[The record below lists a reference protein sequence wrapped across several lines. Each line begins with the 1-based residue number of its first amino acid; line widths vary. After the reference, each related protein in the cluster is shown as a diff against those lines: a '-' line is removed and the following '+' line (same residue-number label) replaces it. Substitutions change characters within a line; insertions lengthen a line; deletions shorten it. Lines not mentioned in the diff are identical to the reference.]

1 MVPRSG
7 NRFSEKIMLQQKIRG
22 AGTSVLPSTKRT
34 TAMPLAL
41 YALTAGAFGIGVT
54 EFVIMGL
61 LLDVSAD
68 LRVSISAA
76 GLLISGYALGVVIGA
91 PLLGALTGHLP
102 RKTLLLALM
111 VVFTIGNLACA
122 LAPDYWTLMAARV
135 LTAFAHASF
144 FGVGSVVATS
154 LVAPNRKASAIAL
167 MFTGLTVANILGVPF
182 GTWLGQAYG
191 WRSTFL
197 AVTLVGVVA
206 FIVIALL
213 IPRDEPAEE
222 GEEESSEGTLA
233 VLGRRPVLLGLL
245 TTVLSWV
252 GVFAAFTYLA
262 PILTRISGFSEAAVS
277 PILLVFGGGLV
288 VGNLLGGRLADRHL
302 VPTVIGT
309 LITLSAVLFVMTFA
323 MHQPVAAIVAVGL
336 LGAAAFATVAPL
348 QMWVLVKAKGAGQ
361 GLASSFNIAAFN
373 LGNAIGAWLGG
384 FVIDH
389 GPSLGAVPLV
399 AGLVPLA
406 ALGVVLMAL
415 RLERGRA
422 IGAPAP
428 AQC

>member
-1 MVPRSG
+1 
-7 NRFSEKIMLQQKIRG
+7 
-22 AGTSVLPSTKRT
+22 
-34 TAMPLAL
+34 MPLAL

-68 LRVSISAA
+68 LGVSISAA
-76 GLLISGYALGVVIGA
+76 GLLISGYALGVVVGA
-91 PLLGALTGHLP
+91 PLLGALTGRLP

-111 VVFTIGNLACA
+111 VVFTVGNLACA
-122 LAPDYWTLMAARV
+122 LAPGYWTLMVARV

-144 FGVGSVVATS
+144 FGVGSVVATG

-191 WRSTFL
+191 WRSAFL
-197 AVTLVGVVA
+197 AVTLVGVIA
-206 FIVIALL
+206 FAVIALL
-213 IPRDEPAEE
+213 VPRDEPAAVD
-222 GEEESSEGTLA
+222 EEENSEGTLA

-262 PILTRISGFSEAAVS
+262 PILTRVSGFSEAAVS

-288 VGNLLGGRLADRHL
+288 AGNLLGGRLADRHL

-309 LITLSAVLFVMTFA
+309 LVALSAVLFVMA
-323 MHQPVAAIVAVGL
+323 AAIHQPIAAIVAVGL

-348 QMWVLVKAKGAGQ
+348 QMWVLDKAQGAGQ

-389 GPSLGAVPLV
+389 GPGLGAVPLV
-399 AGLVPLA
+399 AALVPLA
-406 ALGVVLMAL
+406 ALAVVLMAL
-415 RLERGRA
+415 RLERGRS
-422 IGAPAP
+422 IGKPVT

>member
-1 MVPRSG
+1 
-7 NRFSEKIMLQQKIRG
+7 
-22 AGTSVLPSTKRT
+22 
-34 TAMPLAL
+34 MPLAL

-68 LRVSISAA
+68 LGVSISAA
-76 GLLISGYALGVVIGA
+76 GLLISGYALGVVVGA
-91 PLLGALTGHLP
+91 PLLGALTGRLP

-111 VVFTIGNLACA
+111 VVFTVGNLACA

-154 LVAPNRKASAIAL
+154 LVAPNKKASAIAL

-191 WRSTFL
+191 WRSTFW

-206 FIVIALL
+206 FAVIALL
-213 IPRDEPAEE
+213 VPRDGPAAADEE
-222 GEEESSEGTLA
+222 ASSEGALA

-262 PILTRISGFSEAAVS
+262 PILTRISGFSEASVS

-288 VGNLLGGRLADRHL
+288 AGNLLGGRLADRHL

-309 LITLSAVLFVMTFA
+309 LVALSAVLFVMTLA

-348 QMWVLVKAKGAGQ
+348 QMWVLEKAKGAGQ

-384 FVIDH
+384 FVIDR
-389 GPSLGAVPLV
+389 GPGLGAVTLV
-399 AGLVPLA
+399 AALVPLA
-406 ALGVVLMAL
+406 ALAVVILAL
-415 RLERGRA
+415 HLERGGA
-422 IGAPAP
+422 IGAPVTARR
-428 AQC
+428 